1 MRKLLSALLFGFSA
15 ATCAFTSESVE
26 GVDSLCTAYQAP
38 YSLKVN
44 GSVMEIQFAENK
56 KVLSMKLSDREGNVI
71 FSKDT
76 VSLDHMNSIS
86 IPLAD
91 TGKPM
96 TLDIRCVAFTGK
108 SFIPGNKK

>member
-15 ATCAFTSESVE
+15 ASCAFTSELTE
-26 GVDSLCTAYQAP
+26 NVDSSCIAYQAP

-44 GSVMEIQFAENK
+44 GSVMEIRFVENK
-56 KVLSMKLSDREGNVI
+56 NVLSMILSDQAGNVI

-91 TGKPM
+91 TSKPM
-96 TLDIRCVAFTGK
+96 TLTIRCAAFTGK

>member
-15 ATCAFTSESVE
+15 ATCAFTSENAE
-26 GVDSLCTAYQAP
+26 RVDSLCTTYRAP

-44 GSVMEIQFAENK
+44 GLAMEIQFAENK
-56 KVLSMKLSDREGNVI
+56 KVLSMILSDRAGNVL

-76 VSLDHMNSIS
+76 VVLDHMNSIS

-91 TGKPM
+91 TGNPM
-96 TLDIRCVAFTGK
+96 TLDIRCAAYTGK
-108 SFIPGNKK
+108 SFIPGYKK